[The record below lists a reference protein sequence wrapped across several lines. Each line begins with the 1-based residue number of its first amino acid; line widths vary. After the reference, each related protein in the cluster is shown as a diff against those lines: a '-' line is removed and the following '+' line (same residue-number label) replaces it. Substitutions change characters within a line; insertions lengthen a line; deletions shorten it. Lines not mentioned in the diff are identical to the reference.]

1 MGMFKFGHLPDKCR
15 DRQARME
22 GGPAA
27 QIRVLTKR
35 TGQMTRAE
43 EEKTI
48 MKPVIGLVPLV
59 DTQRDS
65 YWMLPGYMKG
75 IQTAGGLPVMLPLE
89 AAPEDLSDLSRHL
102 DGFLFTGG
110 QDVSP
115 DMYHEEMQPFCGETC
130 PERDRLERLL
140 FAQALKEHK
149 PVLGICR
156 GIQLINVLMGGT
168 LYQDLPRQHPS
179 CIEHHGQPP
188 YDRPVHSI
196 HIEKGTPLYR
206 LCGDEMRVNSYHH
219 QAIRTLAPGL
229 RKMAEAEDGI
239 IEAVYCPDAAFLW
252 GVQFHPEFSWQT
264 DNQCQLI
271 FDEFVRN
278 CRSR

>member
-1 MGMFKFGHLPDKCR
+1 
-15 DRQARME
+15 
-22 GGPAA
+22 
-27 QIRVLTKR
+27 
-35 TGQMTRAE
+35 
-43 EEKTI
+43 

-59 DTQRDS
+59 DYQKDS

-75 IQTAGGLPVMLPLE
+75 IQKAGGLPVMLPLE
-89 AAPEDLSDLSRHL
+89 AEPEDLSDLSRHL

-110 QDVSP
+110 HDVSP
-115 DMYHEEMQPFCGETC
+115 EMYHEETQPFCGEIC
-130 PERDRLERLL
+130 PERDRFEMRL
-140 FAQALKEHK
+140 FAQALKDRK

-168 LYQDLPRQHPS
+168 LYQDLPKQHPS

-206 LCGDEMRVNSYHH
+206 LCGGEMHVNSYHH

-229 RKMAEAEDGI
+229 RKMAEAADGI
-239 IEAVYCPDAAFLW
+239 IEAVYHPDFAFLW
-252 GVQFHPEFSWQT
+252 GVQFHPEFSWQR
-264 DNQCQLI
+264 DVHCQLI

-278 CRSR
+278 CRGR

>member
-1 MGMFKFGHLPDKCR
+1 MGMFKFGNLPDRCR

-35 TGQMTRAE
+35 TGQMTTAE

-140 FAQALKEHK
+140 FAQTLKEHK

-206 LCGDEMRVNSYHH
+206 LCGDEMHVNSYHH
-219 QAIRTLAPGL
+219 QAIRTLALLKPFTVPTPRFSG
-229 RKMAEAEDGI
+229 
-239 IEAVYCPDAAFLW
+239 
-252 GVQFHPEFSWQT
+252 EFSFIPNFPGRRIT
-264 DNQCQLI
+264 
-271 FDEFVRN
+271 
-278 CRSR
+278 SAS